1 MSNQEDFMAEGGE
14 SLKFEAIG
22 DTHTGKLLSI
32 NSQND
37 TDPNGTVKTWP
48 DGNPKKVWMW
58 NLETTDGP
66 ATLWVRGNLVKVLR
80 EAAKKAGATSQAE
93 LIGSTVQVKHHA
105 LGEATTKG
113 FSPAKL
119 YQAKI
124 TLASAEERAK
134 AAEEYDP
141 FADE

>member
-1 MSNQEDFMAEGGE
+1 MSNEDFMAEGGE
-14 SLKFEAIG
+14 SLKFENIG

-32 NSQND
+32 GSQND

-58 NLETTDGP
+58 DLDTADGP

-93 LIGSTVQVKHHA
+93 LIGATVTVKHHA

-124 TLASAEERAK
+124 ALATAEERKK
-134 AAEEYDP
+134 AAEEFDP